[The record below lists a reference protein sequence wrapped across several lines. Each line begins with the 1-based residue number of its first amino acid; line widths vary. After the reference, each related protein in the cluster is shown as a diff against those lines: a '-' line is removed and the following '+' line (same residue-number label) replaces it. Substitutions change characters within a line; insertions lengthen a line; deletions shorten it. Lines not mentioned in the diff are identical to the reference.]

1 MGGNPLVGQMLN
13 AYYKGAIGALTSC
26 NCEEEMREEQGE
38 SFFSLGRLRHAREG
52 GGREG
57 EEHHVHELQPQG
69 MDNEVHQL
77 EDQVGGEL
85 AIGHQNAEEN
95 HYVTNVEDGRARSTA
110 CGLLATACV

>member
-1 MGGNPLVGQMLN
+1 MLN
-13 AYYKGAIGALTSC
+13 AYYKSAIGALTSC
-26 NCEEEMREEQGE
+26 NCEEEMRDEQSD

-85 AIGHQNAEEN
+85 ARGHQNAEEN
-95 HYVTNVEDGRARSTA
+95 HYGTNDQDSRARSPA
-110 CGLLATACV
+110 RGLRTTICV